1 VRGLSE
7 DTALDELRS
16 ALELATEDELQQL
29 TQILF
34 CRRFNPLDYLQT
46 PDPIQVQSKSWDQ
59 WLDSIEQ
66 RFRYLAADGLT
77 VLKGETESV
86 SYRQTLIQVCNYLK
100 IPYSNKMPTTDIEA
114 EIFLNLVNKAWQKLP
129 ASEQQ
134 SLSVKIQ
141 RSLSTAKLPEPLPVQ
156 LQYNPVNVFLK
167 GSGAIAVNSILKP
180 LITKHI
186 AQQLAL
192 HFATYQAAKTA
203 LIDGGAAA
211 ANQIA
216 LAAAKKGMALTAARY
231 GAVRTVLSL
240 AGPALWG
247 WFLADIGWKS
257 IATNYSRVIPVIFAL
272 AQIRLTRAECWE
284 MA

>member
-1 VRGLSE
+1 MRGVSE

>member
-1 VRGLSE
+1 MRGVSE

-180 LITKHI
+180 LITRHI

>member
-1 VRGLSE
+1 
-7 DTALDELRS
+7 LDELRS

-167 GSGAIAVNSILKP
+167 GSSAIAVNSILKP

>member
-1 VRGLSE
+1 MRGVSE

-141 RSLSTAKLPEPLPVQ
+141 RSLSQAKLPEPLPVQ

-180 LITKHI
+180 LITRHI

>member
-1 VRGLSE
+1 MRGVSE

-141 RSLSTAKLPEPLPVQ
+141 RSLSMAKLPEPLPVQ

-167 GSGAIAVNSILKP
+167 GSSAIAVNSILKP

>member
-1 VRGLSE
+1 
-7 DTALDELRS
+7 LDELRS
-16 ALELATEDELQQL
+16 ALELATEEELQQL

>member
-1 VRGLSE
+1 MRGVSE

-167 GSGAIAVNSILKP
+167 GSSAIAVNSILKP

>member
-1 VRGLSE
+1 VRGVSE

-272 AQIRLTRAECWE
+272 AQIRLTRAESWE

>member
-1 VRGLSE
+1 MRGVSE

-272 AQIRLTRAECWE
+272 AQIRLTRAESWE

>member
-1 VRGLSE
+1 VRGVSE

>member
-1 VRGLSE
+1 
-7 DTALDELRS
+7 LDELRS

-141 RSLSTAKLPEPLPVQ
+141 RSLSQAKLPEPLPVQ

-231 GAVRTVLSL
+231 GAVRTVLSF

>member
-1 VRGLSE
+1 
-7 DTALDELRS
+7 LDELRS

>member
-1 VRGLSE
+1 MRGLSE

>member
-1 VRGLSE
+1 
-7 DTALDELRS
+7 LDELRS

-34 CRRFNPLDYLQT
+34 CRRFNHLDNLQT
-46 PDPIQVQSKSWDQ
+46 TDPIKYQSKSWDQ

-141 RSLSTAKLPEPLPVQ
+141 RSLSMAKLPEPLPVQ
-156 LQYNPVNVFLK
+156 LQYNPVNVFLN